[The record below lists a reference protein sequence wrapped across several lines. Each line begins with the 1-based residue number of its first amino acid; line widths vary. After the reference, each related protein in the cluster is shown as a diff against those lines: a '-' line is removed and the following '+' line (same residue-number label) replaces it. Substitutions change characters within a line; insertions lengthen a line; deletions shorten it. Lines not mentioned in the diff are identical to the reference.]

1 MGDMQDERGQ
11 GRQEG
16 GKTRQEIEVRQD
28 TQEMETGLRE
38 KRQEKRIFIRKKN
51 DASGKTIPEAS
62 VLCRIQRYFVS
73 MVGGPSFFLPVHP
86 F

>member
-38 KRQEKRIFIRKKN
+38 KRQEKRIFIREKN
-51 DASGKTIPEAS
+51 DASGKTIRCRRRDEDYVS
-62 VLCRIQRYFVS
+62 GRITCERGKVLPRD
-73 MVGGPSFFLPVHP
+73 
-86 F
+86 